1 MRLAVLQLQLSHASP
16 SERLQQVLMHVDRAA
31 ASNPAPDLIILP
43 GACDAGRAGSP
54 DVVWG
59 RQGFRV
65 GLSTLA
71 KDWGVYI
78 AAGLHEC
85 GPSGFRHE
93 TVIFDPDGDV
103 AAVSGL
109 QRPPAGE
116 DAIHDAYSHYSA
128 GIGVFVAMNV
138 RVQAPPLDG
147 ARGMPIIGCLC
158 HPESDWAGAPSG
170 TRWTH
175 PSWENSSGA
184 YLVCVAPATPGT
196 TAAIGHR
203 AANVDR
209 GSRIFRA
216 DGSEC
221 WAVGHMREH
230 LALTSLADLE
240 NRVG

>member
-1 MRLAVLQLQLSHASP
+1 MRLAVLQLQLNHASP
-16 SERLQQVLMHVDRAA
+16 SERLQQILMRVDRAA

-43 GACDAGRAGSP
+43 GACDAGGAWAP
-54 DVVWG
+54 DAARG
-59 RQGFRV
+59 HQGFRV

-78 AAGLHEC
+78 AAGLHE
-85 GPSGFRHE
+85 GGLSGVRHE

-109 QRPPAGE
+109 QRPRAGE
-116 DAIHDAYSHYSA
+116 DATRDAYSHYSA
-128 GIGVFVAMNV
+128 DIGVFVAMDV
-138 RVQAPPLDG
+138 RVQAPPLDA
-147 ARGMPIIGCLC
+147 ARGMPIVGCLC
-158 HPESDWAGAPSG
+158 HSESDWAGAPPE
-170 TRWTH
+170 TRWVP
-175 PSWENSSGA
+175 PSWENPSGA
-184 YLVCVAPATPGT
+184 YLVCMAPATPGAS
-196 TAAIGHR
+196 AAPGHR
-203 AANVDR
+203 AANADR

-230 LALTSLADLE
+230 LALVSLADLE